1 MKSLVLISLILVLS
15 NLAFSW
21 EIKLIKKIP
30 VEDGAVLASVS
41 FVVLEDG
48 NFIFAD
54 FKDKDNQI
62 KVINQEGK
70 LIKTW
75 GKMGPGPDEF
85 NGASFL
91 DYQKPYLAVADAGKY
106 RIYVYENIMG
116 YEFKKI
122 GGILA
127 WEREGPIK
135 IYLNNVLIPGYVV
148 SSAGKKFM
156 LFMKDFND
164 RKTEY
169 ILPLENVYG
178 ARSIQE
184 YKKIVEEAGFVLSI
198 PFIDVYEDTIFYVR
212 DKRLK
217 VDKIDLKLKNL
228 EIIGEEPKNFRAL
241 SVDKKTK
248 NRLMDA
254 KNQKSKKE
262 LDEIISRH
270 SFVSGLV
277 ADKNFVAVI
286 YVNKERRIREEFYW
300 VPYVQIYDYS
310 GKVLHEQSLEPCF
323 SSDRVIPL
331 YYEKDKRQLYLCS
344 IISNEAAYQYEIYK
358 FLVEQ

>member
-1 MKSLVLISLILVLS
+1 MKRLVLITLILVLS
-15 NLAFSW
+15 NFDFSW
-21 EIKLIKKIP
+21 EIKFIKKIP
-30 VEDGAVLASVS
+30 VEDGAVLNSVG

-70 LIKTW
+70 LIKAW

-85 NGASFL
+85 NGVSFL
-91 DYQKPYLAVADAGKY
+91 DYQRPYLALADAGRH
-106 RIYVYENIMG
+106 RIYVYERLQG

-122 GGILA
+122 GDILA
-127 WEREGPIK
+127 WEQEGPIK
-135 IYLNNVLIPGYVV
+135 IYRNNVLIPGYVV
-148 SSAGKKFM
+148 SPARKKFM
-156 LFMKDFND
+156 LFMRDFND

-178 ARSIQE
+178 AKSMRE
-184 YKKIVEEAGFVLSI
+184 YKKIKEEAGFVLSI
-198 PFIDVYEDTIFYVR
+198 PFMDVYEDTIFYVI

-217 VDKIDLKLKNL
+217 VDKVDLKSKKI

-248 NRLMDA
+248 NRLMDPQ
-254 KNQKSKKE
+254 NQKSKEE

-270 SFVSGLV
+270 SFVSGLF

-286 YVNKERRIREEFYW
+286 YVNKEKRIGEDFYW
-300 VPYVQIYDYS
+300 VPYVQIYDHS
-310 GKVLHEQSLEPCF
+310 GKVLHEQSLGPFF
-323 SSDRVIPL
+323 SSDMVIPL

-358 FLVEQ
+358 YSVEQ

>member
-1 MKSLVLISLILVLS
+1 MKRLALISMILILS
-15 NLAFSW
+15 NFAFSW
-21 EIKLIKKIP
+21 EIKFIKKIP
-30 VEDGAVLASVS
+30 VEDGALLNSVG

-70 LIKTW
+70 LIKAW

-85 NGASFL
+85 NGVGFL
-91 DYQKPYLAVADAGKY
+91 DYQRPYLALADAGRH
-106 RIYVYENIMG
+106 RIYVYERLQG
-116 YEFKKI
+116 YEFKKM
-122 GGILA
+122 GEILA
-127 WEREGPIK
+127 WEQEGPIK
-135 IYLNNVLIPGYVV
+135 IYRNNVLIPGYVV
-148 SSAGKKFM
+148 SPAGKKFM
-156 LFMKDFND
+156 LFMRDFND

-178 ARSIQE
+178 ARSMRE
-184 YKKIVEEAGFVLSI
+184 YKKIKEEVFVLSI
-198 PFIDVYEDTIFYVR
+198 PFIDIYEDTVFYVK

-217 VDKIDLKLKNL
+217 VDKVDLKSKKI

-241 SVDKKTK
+241 SIDKKTR
-248 NRLMDA
+248 NRLMDPQ
-254 KNQKSKKE
+254 NQKSKEE

-270 SFVSGLV
+270 SFVSGLF

-286 YVNKERRIREEFYW
+286 YVNKEKKIGEDIYW

-310 GKVLHEQSLEPCF
+310 GRVLHEQPLGPFF

-344 IISNEAAYQYEIYK
+344 IISHEAAYGYEIYK
-358 FLVEQ
+358 YSVEQ